1 MKESSVNVEV
11 AKWQFCKFSLVAHVS
26 KKEWPLSPSSRTV
39 QLQPAAV
46 QVWCTVVITTS
57 LVPSPPLQRCS
68 PPADSPNLKHTL
80 HTASAMATAFG
91 TGTALAAASVT
102 ENACKSST
110 YLPLRRCHFLCG
122 SHSDKVSFRLFAKS
136 ELRLS
141 SKGLQSGW
149 NCSPVARAQLKEVRS
164 SPWISFEEIFSNL
177 HSFVEKLLEPSVA
190 FEVEVEG
197 SSKTA
202 AATPVQSEGS
212 AAESNDVKL
221 SNEPPPA
228 VLGSEESISEFIS
241 QVASIIKLVDS
252 KDIVELQ
259 LKQLNCELLIR
270 KEEALTPPPAPITNV
285 QLQTQPTVLAPVPTP
300 SPVPTATPSPAP
312 TRSPAPPKA
321 QPSKSSHPPLK
332 CPMAGTFY
340 RSPAPGEPPF
350 VKVGDKVQK
359 GQVLCIIEAMK
370 LMNEIEA
377 DQSGKILEILV
388 EDGKPVSVD
397 TPLFV
402 IEP

>member
-1 MKESSVNVEV
+1 M
-11 AKWQFCKFSLVAHVS
+11 
-26 KKEWPLSPSSRTV
+26 
-39 QLQPAAV
+39 AA
-46 QVWCTVVITTS
+46 
-57 LVPSPPLQRCS
+57 
-68 PPADSPNLKHTL
+68 AFG
-80 HTASAMATAFG
+80 AATA
-91 TGTALAAASVT
+91 LT
-102 ENACKSST
+102 ENACKFST
-110 YLPLRRCHFLCG
+110 YLPLCRRHFFCG
-122 SHSDKVSFRLFAKS
+122 SHSDKVSFRLFAKP

-141 SKGLQSGW
+141 SKGLPSAW
-149 NCSPVARAQLKEVRS
+149 NCSPVARAQLNEVQS
-164 SPWISFEEIFSNL
+164 SPWISFEEILSNL

-190 FEVEVEG
+190 FKVAVEG
-197 SSKTA
+197 SSETA

-212 AAESNDVKL
+212 LAESDDAKL

-241 QVASIIKLVDS
+241 EVASIIKLVDS

-259 LKQLNCELLIR
+259 LKQLHCELLIR
-270 KEEALTPPPAPITNV
+270 KEALTPPPAPVTNV
-285 QLQTQPTVLAPVPTP
+285 QLQTQPAVLAPVPTP
-300 SPVPTATPSPAP
+300 SPVPTATPSPAS
-312 TRSPAPPKA
+312 TRSHAPPKA
-321 QPSKSSHPPLK
+321 EPSKSSHPPLK

-377 DQSGKILEILV
+377 DQSGKIVEILA
-388 EDGKPVSVD
+388 EDGKPVSFD